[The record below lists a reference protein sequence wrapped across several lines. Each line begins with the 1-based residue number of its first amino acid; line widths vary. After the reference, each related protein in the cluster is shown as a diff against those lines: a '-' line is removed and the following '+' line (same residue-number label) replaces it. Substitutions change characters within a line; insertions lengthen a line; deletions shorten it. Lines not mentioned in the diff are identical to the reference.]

1 MRIEEKHT
9 GVFPFQHMG
18 LIDVESGPWCTV
30 IGGSVIK
37 DYRMNDYDLVERTV
51 VA

>member
-1 MRIEEKHT
+1 
-9 GVFPFQHMG
+9 MG
-18 LIDVESGPWCTV
+18 LIDVESGPWGTV
-30 IGGSVIK
+30 IGGSVIR